1 MAFNPANVQP
11 TDTVWLLS
19 KYCYNRLRAPHT
31 SMGKSMGATARRVV
45 NEFFRMCRE
54 VDYDLSKL
62 KFQIMDF
69 EPRSIPLT
77 IGIEMKKKELE
88 QVCRAGRFGPDE
100 ILEIALSCQGKK
112 Q

>member
-1 MAFNPANVQP
+1 MAFNPGNYQP
-11 TDTVWLLS
+11 TDSVWMLRKS
-19 KYCYNRLRAPHT
+19 SYHRLRSPAT
-31 SMGKSMGATARRVV
+31 SMGKSTGATARRVV
-45 NEFFRMCRE
+45 NEFFRMCRG

-62 KFQIMDF
+62 KFQIADF
-69 EPRSIPLT
+69 EPRNVPVTL
-77 IGIEMKKKELE
+77 GIEMRTKEVE